1 MKGVS
6 ELEARLDGLLEGELD
21 WARFELDWA
30 RLGGTELVRGLRC
43 LVSLASDLQ
52 K

>member
-6 ELEARLDGLLEGELD
+6 ELEARLEGLLEGELD

-30 RLGGTELVRGLRC
+30 RLGDTELVRDLRC
-43 LVSLASDLQ
+43 YSLGSPLC
-52 K
+52 